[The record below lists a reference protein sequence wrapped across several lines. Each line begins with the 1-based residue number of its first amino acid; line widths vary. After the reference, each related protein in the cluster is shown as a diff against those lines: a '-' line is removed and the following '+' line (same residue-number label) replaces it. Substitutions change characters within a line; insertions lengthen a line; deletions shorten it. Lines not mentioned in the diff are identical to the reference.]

1 MLSRLSL
8 VVQAAFLDSQFLD
21 LFSPFNDGSG
31 SSVVGVGRRDVVQA
45 LVVAVIVVMID
56 EGTDLIFQITG

>member
-21 LFSPFNDGSG
+21 LFSPFTDGSG

-45 LVVAVIVVMID
+45 LVVAVNVVMID

>member
-1 MLSRLSL
+1 MVHLGLMLSRLAL
-8 VVQAAFLDSQFLD
+8 KIQAAVFNSQFFD
-21 LFSPFNDGSG
+21 LFSHFTDGSG

-56 EGTDLIFQITG
+56 VSVVI

>member
-1 MLSRLSL
+1 M
-8 VVQAAFLDSQFLD
+8 VQAAFLDSQFLD